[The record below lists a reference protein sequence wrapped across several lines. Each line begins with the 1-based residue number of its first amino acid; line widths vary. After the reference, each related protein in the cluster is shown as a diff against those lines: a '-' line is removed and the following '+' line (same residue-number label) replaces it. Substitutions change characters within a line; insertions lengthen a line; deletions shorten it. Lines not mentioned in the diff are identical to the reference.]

1 MRPEPRPNYAARMRA
16 LRYILGKDNKPLSGE
31 EFARMVGMKSG
42 TLRAIESGLRNLSA
56 ADEEQIADQLGAM
69 WDEEKKGWYC
79 VIAPHTPYTPDIQRL
94 YQRGRVNGF
103 SGRIPRGGDFQKIL
117 DVMWEHFP
125 PREFF
130 LTLIEI
136 QRRILGAAK
145 RSGVPP
151 EVMEELIGLLPF
163 DVPSLKAW
171 DLQEGKKTSSYQRPA
186 AKETTLL
193 PEGGKSAQNSA
204 AASDVTTPK

>member
-1 MRPEPRPNYAARMRA
+1 MHPEPRPNYASALRG

-31 EFARMVGMKSG
+31 EFAPMAGMKSG
-42 TLRAIESGLRNLSA
+42 TLRAIEAGLRNLSA

-69 WDEEKKGWYC
+69 WVEEENGWYC

-103 SGRIPRGGDFQKIL
+103 SGRIPRGDDFQKIL
-117 DVMWEHFP
+117 DVMWEHFH

-130 LTLIEI
+130 SILIEI
-136 QRRILGAAK
+136 QRLILGTAK

-151 EVMEELIGLLPF
+151 EAMEDLIRLLPF

-171 DLQEGKKTSSYQRPA
+171 DLQEAKKTSRRQPA
-186 AKETTLL
+186 RKKGTTLS
-193 PEGGKSAQNSA
+193 PEGGKSAQNSP
-204 AASDVTTPK
+204 AASGVTKPK

>member
-1 MRPEPRPNYAARMRA
+1 MHPESRPNYAARMRA

-31 EFARMVGMKSG
+31 EFAPMAGMKSG
-42 TLRAIESGLRNLSA
+42 TLRAIEAGLRNLSA

-94 YQRGRVNGF
+94 YQRGRVKGF
-103 SGRIPRGGDFQKIL
+103 SGRIPRGDDFQKIL
-117 DVMWEHFP
+117 DVMWEHLP
-125 PREFF
+125 PGEFF
-130 LTLIEI
+130 SILIAI
-136 QRRILGAAK
+136 QRDILGAAK

-151 EVMEELIGLLPF
+151 GVMEDLIRLSPF

-171 DLQEGKKTSSYQRPA
+171 DLQEGKKTSRHQRPA
-186 AKETTLL
+186 AKETTLS
-193 PEGGKSAQNSA
+193 PDGGKSAQNSA
-204 AASDVTTPK
+204 AASGVTKPK

>member
-1 MRPEPRPNYAARMRA
+1 MRA

-31 EFARMVGMKSG
+31 KFAPMAGMKSG
-42 TLRAIESGLRNLSA
+42 TLRAIEAGLRNLSA

-69 WDEEKKGWYC
+69 WVEEENGWYC

-94 YQRGRVNGF
+94 YQRGRVKGF
-103 SGRIPRGGDFQKIL
+103 SGRIPRGDDFQKIL
-117 DVMWEHFP
+117 DVISEHLP
-125 PREFF
+125 PRELFS
-130 LTLIEI
+130 TLIAI
-136 QRRILGAAK
+136 QRLILGAAK

-151 EVMEELIGLLPF
+151 GAMEELIGLLPF
-163 DVPSLKAW
+163 DVASLKAW
-171 DLQEGKKTSSYQRPA
+171 DLQEAKKTSRRQPA
-186 AKETTLL
+186 RKKGTTLS